1 MATIRVTKASTV
13 KSIKR
18 QFTEEPKGVKL
29 NYFVEDLNLL
39 LCQFL

>member
-18 QFTEEPKGVKL
+18 QFTEEPKGVKS
-29 NYFVEDLNLL
+29 NFFVCDLE
-39 LCQFL
+39 LCNH